1 MKVTKLIKEYVEK
14 RVREQFP
21 KTAEELAWEAEK
33 DRMSKAF
40 EEAGGLMEAYAEQVV
55 KELNEKYELKGYCLR
70 TYHNYS
76 YVTDTYCN
84 DSENYQASVKV
95 GREREKKIDKTIEDI
110 LISLELGG
118 TKADLDEMLANI
130 GK

>member
-40 EEAGGLMEAYAEQVV
+40 EEAGELMEAYAEQVV